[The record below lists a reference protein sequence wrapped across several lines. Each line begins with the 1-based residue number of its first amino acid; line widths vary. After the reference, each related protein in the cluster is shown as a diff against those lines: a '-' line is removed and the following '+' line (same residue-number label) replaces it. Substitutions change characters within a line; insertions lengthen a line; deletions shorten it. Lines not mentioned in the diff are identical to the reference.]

1 MPENPKTLPI
11 SVDNRPATVTTVDN
25 RQRTAERVDNRPAAS
40 VDTVDNRS
48 STNRPTVTAGVVDN
62 RHLSARPHK
71 KVSRFICS

>member
-25 RQRTAERVDNRPAAS
+25 RQRTAERVDNRPATS

-48 STNRPTVTAGVVDN
+48 SANRPTVTVTAGVVDN
-62 RHLSARPHK
+62 RHLSAKPHK
-71 KVSRFICS
+71 KVS